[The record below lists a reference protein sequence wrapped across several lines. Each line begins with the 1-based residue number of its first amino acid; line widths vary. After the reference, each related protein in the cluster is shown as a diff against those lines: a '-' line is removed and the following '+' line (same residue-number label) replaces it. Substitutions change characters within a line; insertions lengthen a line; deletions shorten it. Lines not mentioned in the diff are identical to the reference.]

1 MNDRSHQPSSIGRSP
16 SRFPANDPLGVLES
30 TASVIRQAASVT
42 IDQRAIARLADDLVA
57 SRTVPPAWDSTLH
70 FRSHDLTPAGAA
82 RTAGWILVLDA
93 LNFCFWPQGWAQGD
107 DPDIRWRVE
116 WQGATHD
123 GYAAL
128 AAALSRAVEEG
139 IPVWDAN
146 WLMQVTADDLHHV
159 LRPVAGC
166 PGIPLFDA
174 RLAHLH
180 ELGTGLHAIRTEHP
194 DADPVAHLIEQAQGS
209 AVELVREVVARFP
222 SFADVSVWIDAENG
236 QEREIRFFK
245 RAQILIADL
254 AGALEGNSLGSF
266 HDLAALTAFADYKV
280 PQVLRQLGII
290 EYAPELAARIQRRE
304 LIAAGSRE
312 EIEIRAATVQACDR
326 IRQAL
331 TVSSPDS
338 VPFTATEIDWLLWN
352 RGQSLPKG
360 SEPYHRTVTIF
371 Y

>member
-1 MNDRSHQPSSIGRSP
+1 MHNHSHTLSSYGRMPSISP
-16 SRFPANDPLGVLES
+16 GNDPLGILES
-30 TASVIRQAASVT
+30 TATVIRQAAFVT

-70 FRSHDLTPAGAA
+70 FRDLTPAGVP
-82 RTAGWILVLDA
+82 RTAGWIFVLDA
-93 LNFCFWPQGWAQGD
+93 LNFCFWTQGD

-128 AAALSRAVEEG
+128 AAALSRAVAEG
-139 IPVWDAN
+139 VPVWDAN
-146 WLMQVTADDLHHV
+146 WLLHVTANELHHV
-159 LRPVAGC
+159 LRPVARC
-166 PGIPLFDA
+166 PEIPLFED

-180 ELGTGLHAIRTEHP
+180 ELGDGLHAIQTAYP
-194 DADPVAHLIEQAQGS
+194 DVDPVVSLIEQAQGS

-222 SFADVSVWIDAENG
+222 SFADVSGWIDSETG

-280 PQVLRQLGII
+280 PQVLRRLGILD
-290 EYAPELAARIQRRE
+290 YAPELAACIQRRE
-304 LIAAGSRE
+304 LIAAGSPE
-312 EIEIRAATVQACDR
+312 EIEIRAATVQACER

-331 TVSSPDS
+331 TVSSPDA

-352 RGQSLPKG
+352 QGQSLPKG